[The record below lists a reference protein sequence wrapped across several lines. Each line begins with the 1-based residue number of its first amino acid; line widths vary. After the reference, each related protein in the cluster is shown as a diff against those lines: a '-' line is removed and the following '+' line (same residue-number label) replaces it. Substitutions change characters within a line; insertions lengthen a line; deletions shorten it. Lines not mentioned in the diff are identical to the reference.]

1 MPFFFLIG
9 FSRWLCLINIFLFLV
24 VFFAAI
30 LALKEELMRSKAANV
45 QPILEEFIPLKKD
58 CDEDGG
64 IKKEKD
70 CKDKKN
76 WMSSVQ
82 LWNSDDSAN
91 HIHDKKQESKSE
103 IKQVRLNSHNLTK
116 LIDYFHQNLY

>member
-1 MPFFFLIG
+1 
-9 FSRWLCLINIFLFLV
+9 
-24 VFFAAI
+24 
-30 LALKEELMRSKAANV
+30 MRSKAANV
-45 QPILEEFIPLKKD
+45 QPVLEEFIPLKKD

-103 IKQVRLNSHNLTK
+103 IKQVKIEFS
-116 LIDYFHQNLY
+116 